1 MYVWSVRDVLLA
13 LIVVFVAA
21 CGGGYNSK
29 ALPPSSLVNQQKTTR
44 LNDAL
49 MLGAV
54 SQQQRADMSYTVGAQ
69 DLLEIYAYNVEEL
82 NREVRVNSRGE
93 IALPLVGV
101 LKVKDLTLTEIE
113 LFLAKKLE
121 KYVEDRFVTVTV
133 KEYKSQ
139 IVSVIGAVNN
149 PQLYSMTGKT
159 YLIDTLMIAGGLTPE
174 AGKVC
179 YVIRP
184 ARDEQSNGSNQTIAI
199 DLDDLLL
206 NGNFALNIPV
216 YAGDVINVPKGGA
229 FFVDGA
235 VRAPGTYRMQG
246 RTTLMQALT
255 MAKGVNDSIA
265 DMSDVRIFRDD
276 GKGERDIITVDYGE
290 IIGGQKP
297 DIQIAENDIIIV
309 PVNGIKNFFQGFI
322 SSFRGAVSMGSGVS
336 MGF

>member
-1 MYVWSVRDVLLA
+1 MHQWFVQGVLLT
-13 LIVVFVAA
+13 LVIVLVAA
-21 CGGGYNSK
+21 CGGGYK
-29 ALPPSSLVNQQKTTR
+29 AKAVPPSSLVNQQKNNR

-49 MLGAV
+49 MLSAV
-54 SQQQRADMSYTVGAQ
+54 SQQQSADMSYTVGPQ

-93 IALPLVGV
+93 IALPLIGV
-101 LKVKDLTLTEIE
+101 LKVKGLTTSEIE

-121 KYVEDRFVTVTV
+121 KYVEERFVTVTV

-139 IVSVIGAVNN
+139 VVSVVGAVNN
-149 PQLYSMTGKT
+149 PQLYSITKET
-159 YLIDTLMIAGGLTPE
+159 FLIDMLMMAGGLSSE

-179 YVIRP
+179 YIIRP
-184 ARDEQSNGSNQTIAI
+184 ARNEKPDGSNQTIAI

-246 RTTLMQALT
+246 RTTLMQALS

-265 DMSDVRIFRDD
+265 DMSDVRIFRDN
-276 GKGERDIITVDYGE
+276 GKGERDIITVDYEE

-309 PVNGIKNFFQGFI
+309 PVSGIKNFFQGFI
-322 SSFRGAVSMGSGVS
+322 SSFRGGVSMRSVS

>member
-1 MYVWSVRDVLLA
+1 MYGRYIRCVLLA
-13 LIVVFVAA
+13 LIIVFVAA
-21 CGGGYNSK
+21 CGGGYTTK
-29 ALPPSSLVNQQKTTR
+29 AVPPSSLANQQKTNR

-49 MLGAV
+49 MLNAV
-54 SQQQRADMSYTVGAQ
+54 SQQLSADMSYTVGPQ

-101 LKVKDLTLTEIE
+101 LKVTGLTTTEIE

-121 KYVEDRFVTVTV
+121 KFVEERFVSVSV

-149 PQLYSMTGKT
+149 PQLYSITKKT
-159 YLIDTLMIAGGLTPE
+159 HLIDALMMAGGLTSE
-174 AGKVC
+174 AGKVG

-184 ARDEQSNGSNQTIAI
+184 ARNEQPNGSNQTIAI

-206 NGNFALNIPV
+206 NGNFALNIQV
-216 YAGDVINVPKGGA
+216 YAGDIINVPMGGA

-246 RTTLMQALT
+246 KTTLMQALT

-276 GKGERDIITVDYGE
+276 GNGERDIITVDYGE

-297 DIQIAENDIIIV
+297 DVQIAENDIIIV